1 MAVKE
6 DIRITKTKEALSKAF
21 FEMLVEM
28 PLEEISVNDLCIR
41 ADVRRATFYKH
52 FRDKSDFVFSL
63 IAATRERF
71 DAKNRSAYNTPM
83 SIKEYYLTCARSV
96 VSYLLR
102 YEQTIKG
109 VFKSDVRP
117 TFIEMFVRQ
126 NYEDTVRR
134 FEKSIEEGAHYFATS
149 DMMASMLIGGVAH
162 CIVVWFEEDAKSSV
176 DKLMDGIGTFI
187 DRLLR

>member
-28 PLEEISVNDLCIR
+28 PLEDITVNDLCTR

-52 FRDKSDFVFSL
+52 FRDKTDFVFYL
-63 IAATRERF
+63 IKAARERF
-71 DAKNRSAYNTPM
+71 DSKNAFSTTI
-83 SIKEYYLTCARSV
+83 SVKEYCITCARSV
-96 VSYLLR
+96 VAYLLK

-109 VFKSDVRP
+109 VFKSDERP

-126 NYEDTVRR
+126 NYEDTVKR
-134 FEKSIEEGAHYFATS
+134 FEDSRAAGHLYFTS
-149 DMMASMLIGGVAH
+149 SDVLASMIIGGVAH
-162 CIVVWFEEDAKSSV
+162 SIVRWFEEENRCSV
-176 DKLMDGIGTFI
+176 EKLMSDVSLFV
-187 DRLLR
+187 DRVLS